1 MSKLSLAKDRI
12 PILLLEGVHANAV
25 EHFREEGYTNV
36 ELLAGALSEAELT
49 EKLKGVRMVGIRS
62 RTQLTAAVLNAAPRL
77 IAIGCFCIGTNQVD
91 LTAAHENGVP
101 VFNAPYSNTRSVAEL
116 MIGEMILLM
125 RGIPERSSLAHKGVW
140 RKSAEGSFEVRGK
153 ILGIVGYGHIGAQL
167 SVLAESMGM
176 QVRFF
181 DVERKLA
188 IGNARPCTSLDE
200 VLHVSDVVSLHV
212 PDTPQT
218 RNMMGARELERMK
231 PGSILLNASRGS
243 VVDIEALAEALKRE
257 HLAGAAIDVFP
268 KEPKAKNEPF
278 ESPLKAFDNVILTP
292 HIGGSTQ
299 EAQANIGTE
308 VAEKLVRYSDN
319 GSTVGAVNFVEVA
332 LPVHDD
338 RTRFLH
344 IHRNLPGIMQR
355 VNEVLS
361 SHELNVAAQYL
372 QTEADV
378 GYAVIDVDGP
388 APDDAVLEQLRA
400 VEGSIRARVLL

>member
-1 MSKLSLAKDRI
+1 MSKLSLAKDKI
-12 PILLLEGVHANAV
+12 PILLLEGIHENAV
-25 EHFREEGYTNV
+25 EHFRDHGYTNL
-36 ELLAGALSEAELT
+36 ELLAGALSEAELI
-49 EKLKGVRMVGIRS
+49 EKLQGVRMVGIRS
-62 RTQLTAAVLNAAPRL
+62 RTQLTQAVLDAAPRL
-77 IAIGCFCIGTNQVD
+77 ISIGCFCIGTNQVD
-91 LTAAHENGVP
+91 LNSAHHHGVP

-125 RGIPERSSLAHKGVW
+125 RGIPEKSALAHKGIW
-140 RKSAEGSFEVRGK
+140 RKSAEGSYEVRGK

-167 SVLAESMGM
+167 SILAESMGM

-181 DVERKLA
+181 DVEKKLA
-188 IGNARPCTSLDE
+188 IGNAQPCRSLDE
-200 VLHVSDVVSLHV
+200 LLHTSDVVSLHV

-218 RNMMGARELERMK
+218 RDMIGTREIERMK
-231 PGSILLNASRGS
+231 PGSILLNASRGT
-243 VVDIEALAEALKRE
+243 VVDIDALADALSRE
-257 HLAGAAIDVFP
+257 HILGAAIDVFP

-278 ESPLKAFDNVILTP
+278 ESPLKEFDNVILSP
-292 HIGGSTQ
+292 HVGGSTQ

-344 IHRNLPGIMQR
+344 IHRNVTGIMQH
-355 VNEVLS
+355 VNEVFS

-372 QTEADV
+372 QTDADV

-388 APDDAVLEQLRA
+388 APDGTVLQQLRA
-400 VEGSIRARVLL
+400 IDGTIRARVLL

>member
-1 MSKLSLAKDRI
+1 VSKLSLAKEKI
-12 PILLLEGVHANAV
+12 AILLLEGVHDNAV
-25 EHFREEGYTNV
+25 EHFRDHGYSNV
-36 ELLAGALSEAELT
+36 ELLPGALGEAELIDR
-49 EKLKGVRMVGIRS
+49 LKSVRMVGIRS
-62 RTQLTAAVLNAAPRL
+62 RTQLTQAVLDAAPRL

-91 LTAAHENGVP
+91 LQTAHRHGVP

-116 MIGEMILLM
+116 MIAEAILLI
-125 RGIPERSSLAHKGVW
+125 RGVAEKSALAHKGVW

-181 DVERKLA
+181 DVEKKLA
-188 IGNARPCTSLDE
+188 IGNARPCASLDE
-200 VLHVSDVVSLHV
+200 VLHLSDVVSLHV

-218 RNMMGARELERMK
+218 RGMIGARELKRMK
-231 PGSILLNASRGS
+231 PGSILLNASRGT
-243 VVDIEALAEALKRE
+243 VVDIDALADALKRE
-257 HLAGAAIDVFP
+257 HLTGAAIDVFP
-268 KEPKAKNEPF
+268 TEPKSKNESF
-278 ESPLKAFDNVILTP
+278 ESPLRAFDNVILTP

-319 GSTVGAVNFVEVA
+319 GSTVGAVNFVGVA
-332 LPVHDD
+332 LPVHED

-344 IHRNLPGIMQR
+344 IHRNLPGIMQH

-361 SHELNVAAQYL
+361 GHELNVAAQYL
-372 QTEADV
+372 QTDADV

-388 APDDAVLEQLRA
+388 KPDGAVLEQLRA
-400 VEGSIRARVLL
+400 IDGTIRARVLL

>member
-1 MSKLSLAKDRI
+1 MSKLSLAKDKI
-12 PILLLEGVHANAV
+12 PILLLEGVHDNAV
-25 EHFREEGYTNV
+25 EHFRDEGYSNV
-36 ELLAGALSEAELT
+36 ELLPGALSEAELI
-49 EKLKGVRMVGIRS
+49 EKLKGARMVGIRS
-62 RTQLTAAVLNAAPRL
+62 RTQLTKAVLDAAPRL

-91 LTAAHENGVP
+91 LDTAHLNGVP
-101 VFNAPYSNTRSVAEL
+101 VFNAPYSNTRSVAEM

-125 RGIPERSSLAHKGVW
+125 RGIPEKSALAHKGIW
-140 RKSAEGSFEVRGK
+140 RKSAEGAFEVRGK

-188 IGNARPCTSLDE
+188 IGNARPCRSLDE
-200 VLHVSDVVSLHV
+200 VLQVSDVVSLHV

-218 RNMMGARELERMK
+218 RDMIGARELERMK
-231 PGSILLNASRGS
+231 AGSILLNASRGT
-243 VVDIEALAEALKRE
+243 VVDIDALADALKRE

-268 KEPKAKNEPF
+268 AEPKSKNETF
-278 ESPLKAFDNVILTP
+278 ESPLRGFDNVILSP

-338 RTRFLH
+338 RTRYLH
-344 IHRNLPGIMQR
+344 IHRNMPGIMQR
-355 VNEVLS
+355 VNQVLS
-361 SHELNVAAQYL
+361 DHELNIAAQYL
-372 QTEADV
+372 QTDADV

-388 APDDAVLEQLRA
+388 PPDDTVLEELRA
-400 VEGSIRARVLL
+400 VEGAIRARVLL